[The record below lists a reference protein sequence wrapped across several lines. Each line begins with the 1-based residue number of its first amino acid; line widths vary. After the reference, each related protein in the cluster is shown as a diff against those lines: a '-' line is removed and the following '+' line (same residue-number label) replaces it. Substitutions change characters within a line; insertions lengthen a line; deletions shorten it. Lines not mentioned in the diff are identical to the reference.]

1 MDLAADA
8 DLRISAITWCRRNG
22 RCQENRHRG
31 LKVLEKTM
39 ADEEFLK
46 ALDSTGEIELTVTG
60 RRTGREISIPV
71 WFGREGD
78 RLYLVPVT
86 GSDSDWYKNVLK
98 APTLGLTAGGAQLTA
113 RATPITDPAKVAE
126 IVGKFRAKYG
136 AQEVT
141 AYYPK
146 HDVAVEVPL
155 N

>member
-1 MDLAADA
+1 M
-8 DLRISAITWCRRNG
+8 G
-22 RCQENRHRG
+22 
-31 LKVLEKTM
+31 KTM

-60 RRTGREISIPV
+60 RRTGREISMPV
-71 WFGREGD
+71 WFVREDD
-78 RLYLVPVT
+78 RLYLVPVR

-98 APTLGLTAGGAQLTA
+98 APTIRLTAGGAQLTA

-126 IVGKFRAKYG
+126 IVDKFRAEYG

-155 N
+155 G

>member
-1 MDLAADA
+1 M
-8 DLRISAITWCRRNG
+8 WCHL
-22 RCQENRHRG
+22 CLFEHRG

-39 ADEEFLK
+39 ADEEFLR

-78 RLYLVPVT
+78 RLYLVPVR
-86 GSDSDWYKNVLK
+86 GSDSDWYKNALK
-98 APTLGLTAGGAQLTA
+98 VPTIGLTAGGAQLTA
-113 RATPITDPAKVAE
+113 RATPITEPAKVAE
-126 IVGKFRAKYG
+126 IVDKFRAKYG

-155 N
+155 SRTA